1 MDVLAWFTKRNQNA
15 TVLEPSSGCTRM
27 PAITVKNI
35 PDDLYRRLKSAAAM
49 HHRSI
54 NSELIVCLEEVLQP
68 VRMTVDEHL
77 AAAARLRAQLD
88 GLRVTEKEIS
98 AAKRAGRP

>member
-1 MDVLAWFTKRNQNA
+1 MKPFWNHFD
-15 TVLEPSSGCTRM
+15 ECTLM

-35 PDDLYRRLKSAAAM
+35 PDDLYRRLKAVAEM

-54 NSELIVCLEEVLQP
+54 NSELIVCLEQVLSP

-77 AAAARLRAQLD
+77 VAAARIRAQLD
-88 GLRVTEKEIS
+88 GVRVTEKEIS

>member
-1 MDVLAWFTKRNQNA
+1 MQPFWNPLDERA
-15 TVLEPSSGCTRM
+15 PM

-35 PDDLYRRLKSAAAM
+35 PDDLYQRLRSAAAI

-54 NSELIVCLEEVLQP
+54 NSELLVCLEEVLQP
-68 VRMTVDEHL
+68 VRLTVDEHL

>member
-1 MDVLAWFTKRNQNA
+1 MKPFWNHFDERT
-15 TVLEPSSGCTRM
+15 PM

-35 PDDLYRRLKSAAAM
+35 PDDLYRHLKAAAAM

-54 NSELIVCLEEVLQP
+54 NSELIVCLEQVLRP

-77 AAAARLRAQLD
+77 VAAARIRAQLD
-88 GLRVTEKEIS
+88 GVRVTEKEIS

>member
-1 MDVLAWFTKRNQNA
+1 MGPHPYASSPACNA
-15 TVLEPSSGCTRM
+15 RHEQPKC
-27 PAITVKNI
+27 N
-35 PDDLYRRLKSAAAM
+35 
-49 HHRSI
+49 
-54 NSELIVCLEEVLQP
+54 QP
-68 VRMTVDEHL
+68 VRLTVDEHL